1 MAIIKIKNPALTLL
15 DTANG
20 KIAGSNLDVSF
31 ENINDTGTE
40 GTKVASGTTAQRG
53 STAGQIRFNTTTG
66 LAEYY
71 TGTDFKSIDTAPTV
85 TSIDTTLIDSASG
98 STTNIGITGQNFAS
112 GATVKAIGS
121 NASEITANSVTF
133 NSQSFLTAN
142 FTDSDFV
149 NANEP
154 YDIKVT
160 NPSGLSAILDDQINV
175 DVAPTWNTASGS
187 LGTIAYNNLS
197 GYSLTSLSATDADG
211 DTVAYSVASGST
223 PSNLTLNSS
232 NGSWSGTPNEIAY
245 NTTFSFTGRATA
257 NSKTTD
263 RSFSIVQQG
272 IVSSSIIALS
282 LNNNFDNDG
291 TSNGTISASAINGL
305 GFTTGANN
313 SNSNTYSALF
323 DGSNRAIDI
332 TGSSYSALDFGTG
345 DFTVE
350 LWLFLSSTTPQY
362 NGRIFQMGNQ
372 SQSGIFIGYDA
383 SNVYFGNTDEQ
394 FVTDT
399 KSNWENDWHYLAL
412 VRNSGTTKLYR
423 DGTSVG
429 SSTSMRSI
437 TGQAM
442 RLGQK
447 PYTTT
452 ETNFHGRMQ
461 EFMISDYARYT
472 SNFSTRTSALI
483 T

>member
-1 MAIIKIKNPALTLL
+1 MTKAR
-15 DTANG
+15 D
-20 KIAGSNLDVSF
+20 IADFKF
-31 ENINDTGTE
+31 ENIVDTGTE
-40 GTKVASGTTAQRG
+40 GTRVATGTNAQRG
-53 STAGQIRFNTTTG
+53 STAGQLRFNTDTG

-71 TGTDFKSIDTAPTV
+71 TGTAFKSIDTAPTV

-133 NSQSFLTAN
+133 NSQSSLTAN

-154 YDIKVT
+154 YDIKVI
-160 NPSGLSAILDDQINV
+160 NPSGLSATLDDQINV

-211 DTVAYSVASGST
+211 DTIAYSVVSGST

-232 NGSWSGTPNEIAY
+232 NGSWSGTPNEIAN

-263 RSFSIVQQG
+263 RSFSIVHQG
-272 IVSSSIIALS
+272 AVQNSIVALS
-282 LNNNFDNDG
+282 LNNKFDNDG
-291 TSNGTISASAINGL
+291 SSSGTLSASAINSL
-305 GFTTGANN
+305 GFNSSSGN
-313 SNSNTYSALF
+313 SNSNSYDARF
-323 DGSNRAIDI
+323 DGSNKAIEI
-332 TGSSYSALDFGTG
+332 SGSDYSSLSFGTG
-345 DFTVE
+345 DFTIE
-350 LWLFLSSTTPQY
+350 MWLYIQNATPSY
-362 NGRIFQMGNQ
+362 NARIFQMGNQ

-383 SNVYFGNTDEQ
+383 NNVYFGNTDEQ
-394 FVTDT
+394 FVTDA
-399 KSNWENDWHYLAL
+399 KSNWQSAWHYLAL
-412 VRNSGTTKLYR
+412 VRSSGTTTLYR

-437 TGQAM
+437 TGQYSK
-442 RLGQK
+442 LGQK
-447 PYTTT
+447 PYTSS
-452 ETNFHGRMQ
+452 ETNFYGRIQ

-472 SNFSTRTSALI
+472 TNFSTRTSALI